1 MSFLRSKCF
10 ETHIKHSSPGDKYW
24 EDDLPGFKNSK
35 AYIQKSQ
42 MVVANQDFTFK
53 GLAHNFTCYASE
65 HRDSSDW
72 KVQVL

>member
-10 ETHIKHSSPGDKYW
+10 ETHLEHSSPGDQYW

-42 MVVANQDFTFK
+42 MVVANQDSTVK

-65 HRDSSDW
+65 HRDSSD
-72 KVQVL
+72 